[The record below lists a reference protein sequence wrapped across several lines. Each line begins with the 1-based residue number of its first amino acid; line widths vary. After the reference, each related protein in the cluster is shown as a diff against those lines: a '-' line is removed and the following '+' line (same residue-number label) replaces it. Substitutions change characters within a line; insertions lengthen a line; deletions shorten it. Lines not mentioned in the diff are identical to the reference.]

1 MSHWLLLLFLPL
13 QGHPH
18 SSSFSQ
24 LPIIVIT
31 NSTSVVADFPVI
43 VSFCAPIT
51 NLLVLLHILY
61 TIIVIAKSMSVE
73 ASFSIHVAACAP
85 P

>member
-1 MSHWLLLLFLPL
+1 MSRWLLLLFLPL

-18 SSSFSQ
+18 STSFSQ
-24 LPIIVIT
+24 SPIIVIT

-43 VSFCAPIT
+43 VSVCAPVT

-61 TIIVIAKSMSVE
+61 TIIVIANSISVE
-73 ASFSIHVAACAP
+73 ACFSIHVAVCAP